1 MPLPQTA
8 PRGPSRPTPPPTDT
22 PRTAPAL
29 RQSPRRGQSLW
40 LGLALPLFLSGLP
53 ASAQPVA
60 QPARPAT
67 ATPAALTESQAVWRA
82 ASRLGYWPSE
92 QQVAA
97 IRAHP
102 GGARGWALDEVDRA
116 FEATRQPARIPEQ
129 LSAVNTPLPEVFA
142 EARREREARQR
153 AALAAPAATPA
164 MDAPAAMQ
172 PAAPVAQPVPPASF
186 VRASAQQAAAW
197 RMLSCSDPSVENPLL
212 SRMTEFWFN
221 HLNVFVGRAT
231 VRPFTGHYAVHAIRP
246 NVLGRFED
254 LLLASARHPAMLF
267 YLDQN
272 QNVAEGTPGPRG
284 TTRGLNENYARELM
298 ELHTLGIDG
307 GYTQQDVREL
317 ARVLT
322 GWTVDP
328 AAPSGFR
335 FAPRL
340 HDGGEKT
347 VLGRRFGGAGAA
359 QGEREGVEAIAL
371 LASRP
376 ATARRIAL
384 RLARFFVAD
393 EPPPALV
400 DRLAAEYLAGNG
412 DLRRVMRQLVSSPEF
427 WDPANELFKTP
438 YDFACS
444 ALGASAR
451 AVGTG
456 APGLPG
462 NGMGRP
468 GANARPP
475 AFGLVLG
482 YLAAAGQPVNGW
494 QTPDGYGTDAA
505 TWMSPESLTRRAD
518 LAAALARGLAEPEQ
532 LLAFYDE
539 RTRERIRRLPP
550 GSRAALALAAPDFM
564 RK

>member
-1 MPLPQTA
+1 MPL
-8 PRGPSRPTPPPTDT
+8 TPPAKPGRSTSASSFVG
-22 PRTAPAL
+22 RSCTAL
-29 RQSPRRGQSLW
+29 LMLMLM
-40 LGLALPLFLSGLP
+40 LGLPDATRL
-53 ASAQPVA
+53 ASAAAPS
-60 QPARPAT
+60 
-67 ATPAALTESQAVWRA
+67 TPALTEPQAIWRA

-102 GGARGWALDEVDRA
+102 GGPRGWALDEVDRA
-116 FEATRQPARIPEQ
+116 FEASLQPARIPEQ
-129 LSAVNTPLPEVFA
+129 LSQVTAPLPEVFA
-142 EARREREARQR
+142 EVRREREARLR
-153 AALAAPAATPA
+153 ADNAAAAGTTDTGRPQAVATPA
-164 MDAPAAMQ
+164 LQAPT
-172 PAAPVAQPVPPASF
+172 AQPPSF
-186 VRASAQQAAAW
+186 VRTSAQQAAAW

-212 SRMTEFWFN
+212 SRLTEFWFN

-272 QNVAEGTPGPRG
+272 QNVAEGTPGARG
-284 TTRGLNENYARELM
+284 AVRGLNENYARELM
-298 ELHTLGIDG
+298 ELHTLGVDG

-328 AAPSGFR
+328 TAPSGFR

-347 VLGRRFGGAGAA
+347 VLGRRFGGPGSA

-376 ATARRIAL
+376 ATARRLAL

-393 EPPPALV
+393 EPPRALV
-400 DRLAAEYLAGNG
+400 DRLAAVYLAGNG
-412 DLRRVMRQLVSSPEF
+412 DLRGVMRQLVASPEF

-451 AVGTG
+451 TAAAGNAAA
-456 APGLPG
+456 AP
-462 NGMGRP
+462 
-468 GANARPP
+468 ARPP
-475 AFGLVLG
+475 AIGLALG
-482 YLAAAGQPVNGW
+482 FLAAAGQPVNGW

-505 TWMSPESLTRRAD
+505 TWLSPESLTRRAD
-518 LAAALARGLAEPEQ
+518 LAAALARGMDEPEQ
-532 LLAFYDE
+532 LLGFYDE
-539 RTRERIRRLPP
+539 RTRERIRKVPTAA
-550 GSRAALALAAPDFM
+550 RAALALAAPDFM

>member
-1 MPLPQTA
+1 MPLPQTTA
-8 PRGPSRPTPPPTDT
+8 ARGPSTPTSPPTD
-22 PRTAPAL
+22 PQRTDRAPL
-29 RQSPRRGQSLW
+29 RPPRRGPGLW
-40 LGLALPLFLSGLP
+40 LGLALPLVLSGAP

-60 QPARPAT
+60 QPARQAT
-67 ATPAALTESQAVWRA
+67 AAAATLTESQAIWRA

-116 FEATRQPARIPEQ
+116 FEASRQPARIPEQ
-129 LSAVNTPLPEVFA
+129 LSAVNTPLPEVFT
-142 EARREREARQR
+142 EARREREAQQR

-164 MDAPAAMQ
+164 MDATPAM
-172 PAAPVAQPVPPASF
+172 PAVAQVAQPLPPGSF
-186 VRASAQQAAAW
+186 VRTSAQQAAAW
-197 RMLSCSDPSVENPLL
+197 RMLSCSDPSVEHPLL

-298 ELHTLGIDG
+298 ELHTLGVDG

-328 AAPSGFR
+328 ASPSGFR

-340 HDGGEKT
+340 HDAGEKT

-371 LASRP
+371 LASKP

-393 EPPPALV
+393 EPPRALV

-444 ALGASAR
+444 ALGVATRSA
-451 AVGTG
+451 AGGTPG
-456 APGLPG
+456 TAPGTAA
-462 NGMGRP
+462 
-468 GANARPP
+468 ANARPP

-482 YLAAAGQPVNGW
+482 FLAAAGQPVNGW

-518 LAAALARGLAEPEQ
+518 LAAALARGQAEPEQ

>member
-1 MPLPQTA
+1 MPVT
-8 PRGPSRPTPPPTDT
+8 S
-22 PRTAPAL
+22 
-29 RQSPRRGQSLW
+29 
-40 LGLALPLFLSGLP
+40 
-53 ASAQPVA
+53 
-60 QPARPAT
+60 PARPARP
-67 ATPAALTESQAVWRA
+67 ASTPATAGRSCAARSRLSLLSLLSLLLLLGPSPSGTLTGETRAATLPGATLTEPQAVWRA

-97 IRAHP
+97 IRAHR
-102 GGARGWALDEVDRA
+102 GGPRGWALDEVDRA
-116 FEATRQPARIPEQ
+116 FEASRQPARVPEQ
-129 LSAVNTPLPEVFA
+129 LAQVNTPLPEVFA

-153 AALAAPAATPA
+153 VVQAAPSGAAADSSAAGAPAARMPPLPA
-164 MDAPAAMQ
+164 AIAQAPAAQ
-172 PAAPVAQPVPPASF
+172 PASF
-186 VRASAQQAAAW
+186 IRASAQQAAAW

-212 SRMTEFWFN
+212 SRMTEIWFN

-272 QNVAEGTPGPRG
+272 QNVADGTPGLQGRVRG
-284 TTRGLNENYARELM
+284 INENYARELM
-298 ELHTLGIDG
+298 ELHTLGVDG

-328 AAPSGFR
+328 DAASGFR

-347 VLGRRFGGAGAA
+347 VLGRRFGGPGAA
-359 QGEREGVEAIAL
+359 QGEREGVEAIGL

-384 RLARFFVAD
+384 RLSRFFVAD
-393 EPPPALV
+393 EPPRALV
-400 DRLAAEYLAGNG
+400 DRLAAEYLASNG
-412 DLRRVMRQLVSSPEF
+412 DLRRVMRQLVASPEF
-427 WDPANELFKTP
+427 WDPAHELFKTP

-444 ALGASAR
+444 ALGASAGN
-451 AVGTG
+451 AAAG
-456 APGLPG
+456 APV
-462 NGMGRP
+462 
-468 GANARPP
+468 AARPP
-475 AFGLVLG
+475 AIGLALG
-482 YLAAAGQPVNGW
+482 FLAAAGQPVNGW

-505 TWMSPESLTRRAD
+505 TWLSPESLTRRAD
-518 LAAALARGLAEPEQ
+518 LAAALARGMGEPEQ
-532 LLAFYDE
+532 LLGFYDE
-539 RTRERIRRLPP
+539 RTRERLQKVPSA
-550 GSRAALALAAPDFM
+550 SRAALTLAAPDFM